1 MLTLANEGHPIVF
14 FFFFCRMTLNTER
27 RSLWANEAPTR
38 RVVELQKQQQQ
49 QDFVVIELTK

>member
-49 QDFVVIELTK
+49 DFVVIELTK